1 MEDRLGVDDLLTDVA
16 KLRTWITAA
25 SGVGPAPNDA
35 QYVVLALHADLT
47 AERVLTAGNSITVTD
62 GGAGLAVTVA
72 LTTPGTCAVASVNS
86 AVAPHTH
93 AITTTVVGAASTIVA
108 TDANGRTQVDGL
120 GINVAAAADGQ
131 ITFSDGG
138 GIGATGGVLVTW
150 DLTDNYLE
158 ITGCSVGIGTT
169 TPQKALH
176 VWIGDAGADPIWGVV
191 DCVIFEGS
199 GNVNTQYFCPANCK
213 GSIGFSDP
221 DARSV
226 GYVSYDHATDCL
238 SLAANSATVLALD
251 TNAYALVGGMVVS
264 LDTATFQVRATNKDT
279 KGAIVRGRASQAQNL
294 QEWQN
299 NVPATLTAIEPDGDL
314 WFASGI
320 GIVCAAGVTAG
331 LVLRAN
337 GTRFVPASIATGDV
351 AALAAQFVCL
361 AASADLAN
369 ERVLTAGNS
378 ITVTDAGAGAAVT
391 VALATPGT
399 CTATSTN
406 SAVAPHTH
414 AIDATLA
421 RSAITITAGAGLP
434 GGGDLTANRTLTV
447 GAGNGITVNA
457 DDVAL
462 TTPGTCTA
470 TSTNS
475 AAGSHT
481 HAIDATLA
489 RSAITI
495 TAGAG
500 LTGGGDLT
508 ANRTLTVGA
517 GAGITV
523 NADDVALTT
532 PGTCTTTSTNSA
544 AGSHTHAVTTTT
556 AGAASTI
563 VATEANGRTTLHG
576 LGVGTAAT
584 TDHCI
589 DVASAGWI
597 GLSSTTGRII
607 FTRNVAGIVDTLTIT
622 AGQLYVNE
630 TTNTFMSDVGIT
642 IASGSEDEHFAIKN
656 TNFAHGITDN
666 AETDTLFTIS
676 KSIAASGGANLIGY
690 SSASLGILLAGRA
703 VTDITTKT
711 TAALG
716 YVVLTA
722 QKKSSATVGDC
733 GADAN
738 LVVIRNNATTR
749 FIFDAEG
756 SAHADVEWTT
766 FDEHDDLALL
776 GALVEAATAHR
787 RNEGKVG
794 DEQRQY
800 RRDMEVLGIARFDD
814 DRPDR
819 TMINLSRLPM
829 LLLGAIQQ
837 LERRVS

>member
-406 SAVAPHTH
+406 SA
-414 AIDATLA
+414 
-421 RSAITITAGAGLP
+421 
-434 GGGDLTANRTLTV
+434 
-447 GAGNGITVNA
+447 
-457 DDVAL
+457 
-462 TTPGTCTA
+462 
-470 TSTNS
+470 
-475 AAGSHT
+475 AGSHT

>member
-421 RSAITITAGAGLP
+421 RSAITITAGAGL
-434 GGGDLTANRTLTV
+434 
-447 GAGNGITVNA
+447 
-457 DDVAL
+457 
-462 TTPGTCTA
+462 
-470 TSTNS
+470 
-475 AAGSHT
+475 
-481 HAIDATLA
+481 
-489 RSAITI
+489 
-495 TAGAG
+495 
-500 LTGGGDLT
+500 TGGGDLT